1 LEREDRKYELVDS
14 EIDLTLLAN
23 FTHQII
29 NPLNG
34 VVGTLDNIIDGT
46 IGPDRRDQ
54 RTRAVRA
61 QLENCITLV
70 RNLAYLA
77 SGESAFSETAERKV
91 VLPQVIIEA
100 AMFYQEEGK
109 RRKISI
115 DLDNKR
121 DQNKVAGHPETL
133 KQVLMN
139 LFDNGIKYS
148 KFGSQVVVR
157 QWVQK
162 ASGEAIITVRN
173 LPEHQLSNPDLKKL
187 FSLGFRGDNARKMI
201 ASGTGL
207 GLYICKHL
215 IETKLNGSIAVQQD
229 RDGLL
234 FMIKIPGAWSES

>member
-1 LEREDRKYELVDS
+1 MESQEDPISADDA

-23 FTHQII
+23 FTHQVI

-46 IGPDRRDQ
+46 IGPDRREQ
-54 RTRAVRA
+54 RTIAARA

-77 SGESAFSETAERKV
+77 SGQNTFSYTAERQIV
-91 VLPQVIIEA
+91 IPQVIIEA

-109 RRKISI
+109 RRKIAI
-115 DLDNKR
+115 DLENR
-121 DQNKVAGHPETL
+121 QDQNKVSGHPETL

-139 LFDNGIKYS
+139 VFDNSIKYS
-148 KFGSQVVVR
+148 SFGSKVTVR

-162 ASGEAIITVRN
+162 ESGDAIITIRS
-173 LPEHQLSNPDLKKL
+173 LPAHAITNEDLRRI
-187 FSLGFRGDNARKMI
+187 FDLGFRGANAKQMI

-207 GLYICKHL
+207 GLHICNHL
-215 IETKLNGSIAVQQD
+215 IKTKHNGSMSVQKD
-229 RDGLL
+229 SDGLL
-234 FMIKIPGAWSES
+234 FQIRLPNAWRG